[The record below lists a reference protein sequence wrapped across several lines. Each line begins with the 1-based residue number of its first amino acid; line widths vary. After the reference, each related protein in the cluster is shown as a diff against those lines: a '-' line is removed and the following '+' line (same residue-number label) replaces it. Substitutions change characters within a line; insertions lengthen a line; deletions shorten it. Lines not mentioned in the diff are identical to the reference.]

1 MATDA
6 LRLKKCSGG
15 ETGIIRPRGREPE
28 DEEPTVQNLRDE
40 DGRVETTKLQLLH
53 PHQRVVQPILLYD
66 LLRLL
71 HLRA

>member
-40 DGRVETTKLQLLH
+40 DGRV
-53 PHQRVVQPILLYD
+53 QPILLYD